1 MYFCTKPI
9 LKREFGGAGYN
20 SQIGDIAMD
29 LSKILS
35 LIYRYL
41 WLLVG
46 AALVAGII
54 TFYQIDRQPSAYQA
68 TTHLL
73 IGPGLDSPSP
83 DINSLKIGGQLGQ
96 TYAEVLSTAS
106 FLETVNN
113 KLSQKVNLT
122 VLDDAISS
130 RQSIETRLLTIIV
143 ESPDPEQ
150 AVAIANAAAQ
160 TLLEMSPSKD
170 NTFTT
175 LRAQMSEQVSQLQQV
190 VNESQARIKELEA
203 QLVTLKDAQGAL
215 IVNNNPNQESLSD
228 PQVSSPTSL
237 EAAKFN
243 LDQQNLVVRELGEE
257 RSRLSETIRTMAAIY
272 QSLLDTNTNEIE
284 IIQPAIIATQ
294 IDKQLWLRVI
304 SSVIA
309 GLIFALIIT
318 FMAEYFDDR
327 LRLPGDLSRAVGVPL
342 LSVIDKHTSKEGNG
356 LEGLVTYAQ
365 PNSDVANRYREG
377 VAKLLFMIGES
388 VPYTLL
394 VSSLGSKN
402 GGEADAAVA
411 AGNLAV
417 AFAQAGYKV
426 VLVDAQVGHPALT
439 ALFKAENKQEGLTD
453 LMVTGSTAPQL
464 LPIQQVPGI
473 RLLPAGS
480 FTEKNSRAM
489 LNPANAAALFDRLQ
503 KEADIVLVAGSAI
516 SHFAENLLLAS
527 QVDSVVL
534 VARQA
539 TLKSKEVSAVVEN
552 LRLMKINIAGV
563 IFDYNSS
570 PLISTEDDGIGS
582 RRDNTSR
589 EALPQGPLSEQ
600 TKR

>member
-1 MYFCTKPI
+1 
-9 LKREFGGAGYN
+9 
-20 SQIGDIAMD
+20 MD

-54 TFYQIDRQPSAYQA
+54 TFYQIDRQPPVYQA

-83 DINSLKIGGQLGQ
+83 DLNSLKIGGQLGQ

-106 FLETVNN
+106 FLEAVNN
-113 KLSQKVNLT
+113 KLSQKVDLT
-122 VLDDAISS
+122 QLEDAISS

-143 ESPDPEQ
+143 EHPDPEQ

-175 LRAQMSEQVSQLQQV
+175 LRIQMSEQVSQLQQV
-190 VNESQARIKELEA
+190 VNESQARIKELES
-203 QLVTLKDAQGAL
+203 QLATLKDAQSAL
-215 IVNNNPNQESLSD
+215 IVNDDPN
-228 PQVSSPTSL
+228 L

-243 LDQQNLVVRELGEE
+243 LDQQNLIVRELGEE

-284 IIQPAIIATQ
+284 IIQPATIATQ

-342 LSVIDKHTSKEGNG
+342 LSVIDKHTSKEGTG

-377 VAKLLFMIGES
+377 IAKLLFMIGES
-388 VPYTLL
+388 FPYTLL

-426 VLVDAQVGHPALT
+426 ALVDAQADHPALT
-439 ALFKAENKQEGLTD
+439 ALFKAEKKREELTNP
-453 LMVTGSTAPQL
+453 MVTGSTVPQL
-464 LPIQQVPGI
+464 LSIQQVPGI

-480 FTEKNSRAM
+480 STEKNSRAM
-489 LNPANAAALFDRLQ
+489 LNPANVAALFDRLQ

-539 TLKSKEVSAVVEN
+539 TLRSKEVSAVVEN

-563 IFDYNSS
+563 IFDYNST
-570 PLISTEDDGIGS
+570 PLISTEDGGIGS
-582 RRDNTSR
+582 RRDNTPR
-589 EALPQGPLSEQ
+589 EAPPQGPLSEQ

>member
-1 MYFCTKPI
+1 
-9 LKREFGGAGYN
+9 
-20 SQIGDIAMD
+20 MD
-29 LSKILS
+29 LSKILN

-46 AALVAGII
+46 AALVAGLI
-54 TFYQIDRQPSAYQA
+54 TFYQIDRQPPAYQA

-83 DINSLKIGGQLGQ
+83 DLNSLKIGGQLGQ

-106 FLETVNN
+106 FLEVVNN
-113 KLSQKVNLT
+113 KLSQKVDLT
-122 VLDDAISS
+122 VLEDAISS

-143 ESPDPEQ
+143 EFPDPQQ

-175 LRAQMSEQVSQLQQV
+175 LRTQMSEQVSQLQQV

-203 QLVTLKDAQGAL
+203 QLATLKDAQSAL
-215 IVNNNPNQESLSD
+215 IVDNNPNQESLGD
-228 PQVSSPTSL
+228 PQVRIAQLEAELAALKGTSSPTSL

-272 QSLLDTNTNEIE
+272 QSLLDTNTNQIE
-284 IIQPAIIATQ
+284 IIQPATIATQ

-342 LSVIDKHTSKEGNG
+342 LSVIDKHTSKEGAG
-356 LEGLVTYAQ
+356 LDGLVTYAQ
-365 PNSDVANRYREG
+365 PNSDVANRYREV
-377 VAKLLFMIGES
+377 VAKLLFTIGAS

-426 VLVDAQVGHPALT
+426 ALVDAQVNHPALT
-439 ALFKAENKQEGLTD
+439 ALFKAENKQEGLAD

-480 FTEKNSRAM
+480 STEKNSRAM
-489 LNPANAAALFDRLQ
+489 LNSANAAALFDRLQ

-516 SHFAENLLLAS
+516 SRFAENLLLAS
-527 QVDSVVL
+527 QVNSVVL

-539 TLKSKEVSAVVEN
+539 TLRSKEVSAVVEN

-570 PLISTEDDGIGS
+570 PLISTEEVGIGS
-582 RRDNTSR
+582 RRDNTPR